1 MKAEDPTTRK
11 NVLRLAR
18 RIGCQGAHQND
29 KGEWLPCGTEEEL
42 QKISKNAETH
52 LPRGL
57 KTEPPCIGCKDGKI
71 SRAKQGERHKKRW
84 EKFRERDVAGI
95 DTLPDG
101 GLVSAPI
108 GSKSLFSKESRKRV
122 VLSVKAEESLVDGCP
137 EATQNITVNLKN
149 RLNCVDLANYGPM
162 NPGLPNDDFWKAKAE
177 LFKTTPEQAKT
188 ALCGNCA
195 VFIQTDAMKN
205 CIAKGIGDELGEE
218 AWGTIKTANLG
229 FCSIFDFKCA
239 GDRTCDAWVVNG
251 PITTPTK
258 E

>member
-108 GSKSLFSKESRKRV
+108 GSKSLFSK
-122 VLSVKAEESLVDGCP
+122 
-137 EATQNITVNLKN
+137 
-149 RLNCVDLANYGPM
+149 
-162 NPGLPNDDFWKAKAE
+162 
-177 LFKTTPEQAKT
+177 
-188 ALCGNCA
+188 
-195 VFIQTDAMKN
+195 
-205 CIAKGIGDELGEE
+205 
-218 AWGTIKTANLG
+218 
-229 FCSIFDFKCA
+229 
-239 GDRTCDAWVVNG
+239 
-251 PITTPTK
+251 
-258 E
+258 